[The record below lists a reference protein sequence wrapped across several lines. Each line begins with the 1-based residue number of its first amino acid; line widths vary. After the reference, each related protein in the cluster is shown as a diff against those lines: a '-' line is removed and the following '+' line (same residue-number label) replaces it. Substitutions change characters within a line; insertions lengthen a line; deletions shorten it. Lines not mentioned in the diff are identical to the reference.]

1 MVLKILI
8 RITRKEK
15 NSVNRCFY
23 SSSLLNII
31 MLQQLHLDKYMFR
44 VNIENAKCLVR
55 RFKVLLFIV
64 TCKRV
69 SYLVQVFL
77 LLTLE
82 ILCLLLTLAVTQR
95 FSEH

>member
-1 MVLKILI
+1 
-8 RITRKEK
+8 
-15 NSVNRCFY
+15 
-23 SSSLLNII
+23 

-44 VNIENAKCLVR
+44 VNIENAKCPVR
-55 RFKVLLFIV
+55 CFRVFLFIV
-64 TCKRV
+64 NCKRV

-82 ILCLLLTLAVTQR
+82 IPCLLLTLAVTQK